1 MLHIKRL
8 VRFTAVAL
16 ILCLCCFPVGAIQN
30 NVASFPGHEA
40 PAKETTYRAVSLVHY
55 SPNFYATVIGSLEE
69 GTVLTVLG
77 ATNDFYRIDAY
88 EGMIGYIAKTQV
100 TQTETGE
107 YVVSCVENASETVS
121 MRTYSTQEAMD
132 IRSQIREIGLQYIG
146 TPYVHGGTTPYG
158 FDCSGLTQYVFAQLG
173 IQLNRSV
180 HGQLLD
186 GVLVEKEDLQ
196 CGDLVVF
203 RNTTPTSH
211 FASHVGIYIG
221 NSQILHAGDGGVAI
235 SQLDHPYFVERYQS
249 SIRVVLTDLT
259 QAQSIPTLGIQNN
272 MNSSYW
278 RESSQTDGSGD
289 FFSSGLATA

>member
-8 VRFTAVAL
+8 VRFTAVVLA
-16 ILCLCCFPVGAIQN
+16 LCLCLLPVGAVEN
-30 NVASFPGHEA
+30 NASPFSGQES
-40 PAKETTYRAVSLVHY
+40 PAEQTTYRAVSIVHY
-55 SPNFYATVIGSLEE
+55 SPNFSATVIGSLEE

-77 ATNDFYRIDAY
+77 TSGEFYRIDAY

-100 TQTETGE
+100 AQTENGE
-107 YVVSCVENASETVS
+107 YVVSCTENSAETVS
-121 MRTYSTQEAMD
+121 MRTYSAQEAMA

-146 TPYVHGGTTPYG
+146 TPYVLGGTSPYG

-173 IQLNRSV
+173 IQLNRTV
-180 HGQLLD
+180 HGQLLN

-196 CGDLVVF
+196 CGDLVIF
-203 RNTTPTSH
+203 RNTTPTSY

-249 SIRVVLTDLT
+249 SIRVVLTDLE

-278 RESSQTDGSGD
+278 RESSQTDGSGN
-289 FFSSGLATA
+289 FFLSGLATV